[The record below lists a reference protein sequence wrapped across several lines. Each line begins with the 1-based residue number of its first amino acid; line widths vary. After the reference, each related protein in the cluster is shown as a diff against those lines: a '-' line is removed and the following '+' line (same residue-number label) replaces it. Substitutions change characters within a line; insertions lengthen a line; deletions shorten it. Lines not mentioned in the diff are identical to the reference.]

1 MNMERT
7 GGFVI
12 RPPESA
18 GWQSAERFFLDTARL
33 AGYEEVRFPAGEKPD
48 FAELEPA
55 KYSYVMPSHRMGA
68 AAVGVGS
75 PAAAAEL
82 AAMAGDFL
90 GFLGLQEVS
99 LVIFGPEKLIGR
111 LGDVLSALQ
120 LEYTAM
126 DGDDFSFCL
135 AAGPREIG
143 WGGSLEPS
151 GFWMELDTGMVLE
164 AVKEQGASLPKADP
178 LMLYLCPAG
187 PEGEL
192 AALSIAEELRSEGFS
207 AEADWSGCAPEEGI
221 SKARQKG
228 ARYFCAVDG
237 TAADGKISILS
248 LEDGTSASV
257 ALGDGLTRFFY
268 DSELSELSGALDGVP
283 FSLDI

>member
-1 MNMERT
+1 MERT
-7 GGFVI
+7 GGSVI

-48 FAELEPA
+48 FAGFEPA
-55 KYSYVMPSHRMGA
+55 KYSYVLPSKGMGA

-82 AAMAGDFL
+82 AAIAGDFL
-90 GFLGLQEVS
+90 GFLGLQAVS
-99 LVIFGPEKLIGR
+99 LVISGPADQMERMGAALT
-111 LGDVLSALQ
+111 ALQ
-120 LEYTAM
+120 L
-126 DGDDFSFCL
+126 DFAHEEGEAFAL
-135 AAGPREIG
+135 RLTVGERQVG
-143 WGGSLEPS
+143 KGGSLEPA
-151 GFWMELDTGMVLE
+151 GFWMELDTGMVLK
-164 AVKEQGASLPKADP
+164 AVNEQGASLPKADP
-178 LMLYLCPAG
+178 LMLFLCPAG

-192 AALSIAEELRSEGFS
+192 AALSAAEELRSEGFS
-207 AEADWSGCAPEEGI
+207 AEVDWSGCTPEEGLA
-221 SKARQKG
+221 KARQKG
-228 ARYFCAVDG
+228 ARFFSALDG
-237 TAADGKISILS
+237 TEDGTISILS

-268 DSELSELSGALDGVP
+268 DSELSELSGALDGIP

>member
-1 MNMERT
+1 MERT
-7 GGFVI
+7 GGSVI

-48 FAELEPA
+48 FTGFEPA
-55 KYSYVMPSHRMGA
+55 KYSYVLPSHRMGA
-68 AAVGVGS
+68 AGGVGS

-99 LVIFGPEKLIGR
+99 LVISGPEQLIGR
-111 LGDVLSALQ
+111 MGDALSALQ
-120 LEYTAM
+120 LEYTAIGG
-126 DGDDFSFCL
+126 DGFSFCL
-135 AAGPREIG
+135 AVGPREIG
-143 WGGSLEPS
+143 WGGSLKPS
-151 GFWMELDTGMVLE
+151 GFWMELDTGMVLK

-178 LMLYLCPAG
+178 LMLFLCPAG

-192 AALSIAEELRSEGFS
+192 AALSAAEELRSEGFS
-207 AEADWSGCAPEEGI
+207 AEVDWSGCTPEEGLA
-221 SKARQKG
+221 KARQKG
-228 ARYFCAVDG
+228 ARFFSALDG
-237 TAADGKISILS
+237 AEGGKISILS
-248 LEDGTSASV
+248 LEDGTSVSV

-268 DSELSELSGALDGVP
+268 DSELSELSGALDGIP
-283 FSLDI
+283 FSRDI